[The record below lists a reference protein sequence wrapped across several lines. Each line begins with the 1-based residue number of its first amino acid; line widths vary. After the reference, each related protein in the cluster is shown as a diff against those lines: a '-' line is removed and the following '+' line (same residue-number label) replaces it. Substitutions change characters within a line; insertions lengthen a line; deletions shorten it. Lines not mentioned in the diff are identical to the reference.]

1 MSCPF
6 CWSDENRYVPK
17 FARASFRCGTVLWDG
32 REAAASDRTIA
43 CFRSEG
49 RVLKDR
55 IATLESSA
63 RALLDVIDGDAED
76 ITEAVDALR
85 GAVKAKP

>member
-6 CWSDENRYVPK
+6 CKADANRYVPK
-17 FARASFRCGTVLWDG
+17 FARASFHCGTVLWDG

-49 RVLKDR
+49 RALKAR
-55 IATLESSA
+55 IAALESSS

-85 GAVKAKP
+85 EALEAKP